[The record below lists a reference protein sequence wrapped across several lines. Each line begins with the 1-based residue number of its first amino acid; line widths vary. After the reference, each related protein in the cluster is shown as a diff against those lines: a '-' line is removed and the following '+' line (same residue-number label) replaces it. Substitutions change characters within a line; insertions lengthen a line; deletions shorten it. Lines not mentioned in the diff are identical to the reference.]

1 MNVVGFRKSGT
12 DGLVSIF
19 KIAVADSCG
28 VGHKSYSTSPSNGM
42 LTNSTNSV
50 SVKKR
55 YILLTIL
62 PLLLDTKA
70 VCPMS
75 YKIGFLSSESIKM

>member
-1 MNVVGFRKSGT
+1 MNIVGFRKSGT

-28 VGHKSYSTSPSNGM
+28 VRHNPYSTSPSSGM
-42 LTNSTNSV
+42 LTNATNSV

-55 YILLTIL
+55 YILLTIF
-62 PLLLDTKA
+62 PLILDTKA
-70 VCPMS
+70 LCPMS
-75 YKIGFLSSESIKM
+75 YKIGFLLSDGMKM